1 MLYVFGAVG
10 LLAALFLAVRSAK
23 AAERKPLEVSP
34 GIMPKNYKG
43 PFDEQIESAA
53 HSYGIP
59 PHVLKAIV
67 RRETNFEPNAIN
79 PEHSFT
85 LDGVTY
91 SAENRTGR
99 NRLRDFIVSGGDP
112 ASLGLNPS
120 IGLAQVRVRTA
131 QNVLRSPRITAAALF
146 NPVTNLSAA
155 AALLKELFAAGITL
169 DTIDAYNVGQ
179 DLSPRNLPYRDAVKG
194 FARQFE
200 RDF

>member
-34 GIMPKNYKG
+34 GIMPKSYKG
-43 PFDEQIESAA
+43 PFDQQIESAA
-53 HSYGIP
+53 SSYGIP

-67 RRETNFEPNAIN
+67 RRETNFRPNEVN
-79 PEHSFT
+79 PGKSFT

-91 SAENRTGR
+91 SAANSTGR
-99 NRLRDFIVSGGDP
+99 SRLRDFILSGGDP

-120 IGLAQVRVRTA
+120 IGLAQVRVGTA
-131 QNVLRSPRITAAALF
+131 RKILRSPRLTASALF
-146 NPVTNLSAA
+146 NPAINLAAA
-155 AALLKELFAAGITL
+155 AALLRELFDAGITL

-179 DLSPRNLPYRDAVKG
+179 DLQPRNLPYRDAVKG